1 MKDRILLVEDEETL
15 SMIISDTL
23 VEEGYDVVVK
33 SNGVE
38 GINHFRSSGA
48 DMVIADVMMP
58 LMDGFEMARK
68 IRALDPDVPVVF
80 LTARSSIDDME
91 MGFDIGCNDYIKK
104 PFKMRELIIRIQ
116 ALLKRRSKGK
126 AATIGLKEVGRYV
139 FDTNANRLTLGDI
152 VICLTNIESIILS
165 YLSAHE
171 GETVESGTLMKL
183 VWKHDDYYNRNSL
196 HGFIHKLRNHLRHD
210 PSVSIINLRGI
221 GYRML
226 VAKDERFD
234 T

>member
-23 VEEGYDVVVK
+23 VEEGFDVVVK

-38 GINHFRSSGA
+38 GINHYRSSGA
-48 DMVIADVMMP
+48 DLVIADVMMP

-91 MGFDIGCNDYIKK
+91 EGFDIGCNDYIKK
-104 PFKMRELIIRIQ
+104 PFKMRELIIRVQ

-126 AATIGLKEVGRYV
+126 AVTVGLKEVGRYV

-226 VAKDERFD
+226 VARDERVD

>member
-48 DMVIADVMMP
+48 DLVIADVMMP

-126 AATIGLKEVGRYV
+126 SVTVGLKEVGRYV